1 MKKSIFDEQ
10 TSKALKKWHNAV
22 KKKQGAKLGGKSPA
36 RTQDGST
43 VGVVG
48 SSMHSSSATLHRF
61 KTTGHSTHFPTYE
74 DHNESDFEAENMS
87 SPSSTANLIGK
98 LENDKEDHTEEN
110 VAANVIER
118 VDHDDKDHTKEN
130 EAPMWEETTMK
141 TATHLGGLASDRTVT
156 IIPFL

>member
-1 MKKSIFDEQ
+1 MKKSIFEEE
-10 TSKALKKWHNAV
+10 TSKASKKWHNDV
-22 KKKQGAKLGGKSPA
+22 EMGQGANLGGSSPP
-36 RTQDGST
+36 RTRDGSAIGI
-43 VGVVG
+43 VN
-48 SSMHSSSATLHRF
+48 SSMNTYGKMQHRF
-61 KTTGHSTHFPTYE
+61 RTTGQSTHFSTYE
-74 DHNESDFEAENMS
+74 DHNESDFEAENMP